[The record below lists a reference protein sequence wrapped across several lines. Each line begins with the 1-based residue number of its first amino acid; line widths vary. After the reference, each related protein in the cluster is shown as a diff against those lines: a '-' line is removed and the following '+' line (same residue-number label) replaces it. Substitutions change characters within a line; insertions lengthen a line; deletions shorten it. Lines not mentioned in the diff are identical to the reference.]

1 MLFWTIGFKSE
12 IGSRNV
18 IIEDDKAEEADV
30 NDSRVARRPIN
41 YSLGGFEL
49 TRTMRFCKGGSRILK
64 YGVNFCNNVREVKYY
79 FTI

>member
-1 MLFWTIGFKSE
+1 M
-12 IGSRNV
+12 RNA
-18 IIEDDKAEEADV
+18 IIEDKEAEKANV
-30 NDSRVARRPIN
+30 NDSRATGRPIN

-64 YGVNFCNNVREVKYY
+64 YGVNFCNNVGEVKYY